1 MIVTLGQSES
11 CHILGRS
18 RDRSIPWHLSHNRF
32 RISIPF
38 CWFEHEF
45 SLHPVESSVL
55 PVVGA
60 LYESMCQQI
69 KQSNHHDL
77 VGRFSYRLICLFCE
91 NWLILGLLE
100 SYGNDPKTRKQHS
113 GRRAMC
119 CELIRRSCQW
129 YIFMLAWGSSDTVR
143 FSDRVTHWKQ
153 RSVFSSEWS
162 ILTSSTE
169 SLLCQGLWLWPHP
182 R

>member
-1 MIVTLGQSES
+1 MIVTLGQS
-11 CHILGRS
+11 CHIVGRS

-100 SYGNDPKTRKQHS
+100 SYGNDPKR
-113 GRRAMC
+113 
-119 CELIRRSCQW
+119 E
-129 YIFMLAWGSSDTVR
+129 
-143 FSDRVTHWKQ
+143 
-153 RSVFSSEWS
+153 
-162 ILTSSTE
+162 SSTQAE
-169 SLLCQGLWLWPHP
+169 EQCVASWFADHASGIYLCLPEAVQILFDSRIASLTGSNAPYSPLNGLS
-182 R
+182 